1 MAYKDVT
8 WPSSSPIQD
17 EMLAANGHYCG
28 QHLGKPAQDAE
39 HTGAS
44 GDPYWVEHNTI
55 QAGTITQDAED
66 TNFPDRVWTVSYD
79 LNGAVGT
86 VPASQTQTEEAGSLT
101 LSAAPTIT
109 QYPDGM
115 DAFKEWNE
123 KADGT
128 GAAHAASSSFAPKKD
143 TVLYAIYQAS

>member
-1 MAYKDVT
+1 
-8 WPSSSPIQD
+8 
-17 EMLAANGHYCG
+17 MLAANGHYCG

-101 LSAAPTIT
+101 LSAAPTINIPTGWTPSRSGMRRRTAPGPPT
-109 QYPDGM
+109 QPPP
-115 DAFKEWNE
+115 
-123 KADGT
+123 
-128 GAAHAASSSFAPKKD
+128 ASRPKRTRRCTPSIRRPKG
-143 TVLYAIYQAS
+143 V